1 MTEDEKSATF
11 QVENVVRQYE
21 PHSTPFGVGNQGNL
35 LKATSDARLT
45 AKAVGRF
52 HPECRSGLHLSTV
65 FMFLTAQYEEREVL

>member
-35 LKATSDARLT
+35 LKAISDAGLT

-52 HPECRSGLHLSTV
+52 HPESRSGSHLSIV
-65 FMFLTAQYEEREVL
+65 FVFILHHIIYG